1 MAQAVGLVQ
10 SELEQIEGA
19 EQVAGQYHHAGD
31 VEGGHIYVVGH
42 DDDEQ
47 KKVHGDAG
55 HAQSE
60 RRHGVAVQFLEYG
73 RQDAGLGRFHR
84 HLCADKRP

>member
-10 SELEQIEGA
+10 SQLEEIEGA
-19 EQVAGQYHHAGD
+19 EQIAGQYHHAGD

-42 DDDEQ
+42 YDDEQ
-47 KKVHGDAG
+47 EDVHGDAG

-60 RRHGVAVQFLEYG
+60 RRHGVAVKFLEHR
-73 RQDAGLGRFHR
+73 RQDSDLRRLHGDLR
-84 HLCADKRP
+84 ADKRP